1 MKFWSDRVSSLS
13 FRGKEYA
20 RKKNG
25 VFELEA
31 QTVEPFEMDQL
42 SGMGVVV
49 YSGQDKRAEVAP
61 VEEAKAAPAPAPV
74 KEKLPP
80 VEPLKPSATEPGWKA
95 DKSFPSEVTVDME
108 KKAEEPKL
116 VDVEDMNRPQ
126 LLQEAAALGLRLDM
140 RKSLEN
146 MRADVK
152 KAREEA

>member
-13 FRGKEYA
+13 FRGKEYM

-31 QTVEPFEMDQL
+31 ETVEPFEMDQL
-42 SGMGVVV
+42 RGMGVLV

-61 VEEAKAAPAPAPV
+61 VKEPEAAPEPKPV
-74 KEKLPP
+74 KEKLAP
-80 VEPLKPSATEPGWKA
+80 VEPLKPTATEPGWKA

-108 KKAEEPKL
+108 KKVEVA
-116 VDVEDMNRPQ
+116 VEDMTRPQ
-126 LLQEAAALGLRLDM
+126 LLQEASKLGLKLDM

-146 MRADVK
+146 MREDVK